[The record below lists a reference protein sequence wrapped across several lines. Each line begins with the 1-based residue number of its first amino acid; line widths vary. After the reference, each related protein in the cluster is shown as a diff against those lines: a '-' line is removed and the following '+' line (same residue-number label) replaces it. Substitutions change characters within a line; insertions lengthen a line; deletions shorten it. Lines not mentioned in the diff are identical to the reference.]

1 MADDILVLKHIDKSF
16 SGIHALSNVSLS
28 IRKGEIHALVGE
40 NGAGKSTL
48 IRILTGAIHRDSGEI
63 WFDGEK
69 QTIENPIQSRDI
81 GISAIYQEV
90 NLFPQL
96 PAMYNLFFGHEP
108 TRGKVGWL
116 RSRTIRTEA
125 AELLERFGADIDPLA
140 PIDELGLGQKRIIE
154 ILKAISLNAQFLI
167 MDEATSGM
175 SRVEIGMLF
184 DIARDLKNKHVTVL
198 YISHHLEEVFELADR
213 VSVLRD
219 GTLIDTVSIGQTSVE
234 ALSKAIVGREVEDVR
249 VSENRAIDDTVAL
262 EVEGLCLPKLQE
274 PVSFNVRKGEIL
286 GITGVIGS
294 GKTEIGRALF
304 GVDPILSGSIKI
316 FNREYTSLT
325 PQKAKDLG
333 LALIP
338 EERKSQGIFPLLSIA
353 NNIIMV
359 NIERVLSGLVF
370 LSRKKTREV
379 SQEAITSCQIVPNN
393 SAIPVRNLSGG
404 NQQKVAIAKWLV
416 AEPKI
421 IVLDEPTRG
430 IDVGAKA
437 EIRKLIVQL
446 AQAGVAILYLTSEFK
461 EVLGICDRI
470 MVLKKGKVAGT
481 LAGHDA
487 NLEEIG
493 ALALG

>member
-1 MADDILVLKHIDKSF
+1 MADDILVLQHIDKSF
-16 SGIHALSNVSLS
+16 SGIHALFNVSLS

-48 IRILTGAIHRDSGEI
+48 IKILTGAIHRDSGEI

-96 PAMYNLFFGHEP
+96 PVMYNLFFGHEP

-116 RSRTIRTEA
+116 QSRTIRTEA
-125 AELLERFGADIDPLA
+125 AELLKWFGVDIDPLA

-175 SRVEIGMLF
+175 SRVEIGTLF

-249 VSENRAIDDTVAL
+249 VSEHRAIDDTVAL

-338 EERKSQGIFPLLSIA
+338 EERKSQGIFPLLSVA

-437 EIRKLIVQL
+437 EIRKLIIQL
-446 AQAGVAILYLTSEFK
+446 AQTGVAILYLTSEFK

-470 MVLKKGKVAGT
+470 MVLKKGKVAGA

>member
-116 RSRTIRTEA
+116 RSRTICTEA
-125 AELLERFGADIDPLA
+125 AELLEQFGVDIDPLA

-175 SRVEIGMLF
+175 SRVEIGTLF

-274 PVSFNVRKGEIL
+274 LVSFNVRKGEIL

-370 LSRKKTREV
+370 LSRKKTRDV

-416 AEPKI
+416 AEPQI

-470 MVLKKGKVAGT
+470 IVLKKGKVAGA

-487 NLEEIG
+487 SLEKIG